1 MRKKIKGRL
10 RTDHFSLSSSLLS
23 VSSKDRRK
31 WSATRRGASRGEGGG
46 EGRGGEREEE
56 GKTKRNPKVI

>member
-46 EGRGGEREEE
+46 EGGEEKGKKKGRRRGIL
-56 GKTKRNPKVI
+56 K